1 MGNTGLTANLGST
14 NKFFMP
20 WLIPRNDRNSVF
32 RPNFF
37 GKLAGRTKR
46 DEYNDLNTIE
56 KDLDIFQLRL
66 EFCEDKM
73 NNCIE
78 AIQKREQSKGY
89 EGRFSHST
97 FAPCQIILQDC
108 VKAQIGN

>member
-1 MGNTGLTANLGST
+1 MRERFSRILRAVRLNPKELKIALY
-14 NKFFMP
+14 KFRYF
-20 WLIPRNDRNSVF
+20 LKFYSF
-32 RPNFF
+32 
-37 GKLAGRTKR
+37 L
-46 DEYNDLNTIE
+46 
-56 KDLDIFQLRL
+56 DLDIFQLRL

-78 AIQKREQSKGY
+78 AIQRREQSKGY